1 MSAPAMTEAELREAR
16 TALADL
22 VERFA
27 RSEIAPHV
35 SAWDAA
41 GEFPRALYRRAAELG
56 LLGLGYPEAFG
67 GTPAPYALR
76 LVMWRALCRF
86 GTSGGVLASL
96 LSHNIG
102 LPPVV
107 ALGSDA
113 VKREVVPPVLAG
125 EKIGALAITE
135 SGGGS
140 DVAAVRTTA
149 RREGD
154 EYVVDGEKIFITS
167 GMRADWI
174 TVAVRIVPSRS
185 PAAHGSLALQAAEPP
200 ESAPLRAVQART
212 GEPGAAALSPEGAV
226 AALGRPGGGKAPG
239 GAAAISLLLVPGD
252 SHGLSRTRL
261 DKMGWLCSDTAQLR
275 FDGVRVSAHYLL
287 GEEGAGFKAIMG
299 NFNGERFGIAAGALG
314 FAEACFDEALAWAR
328 QRKTFG
334 HLLTEHQV
342 IRHKLVDMQQHIRAT
357 AAWLEQL
364 AARADAG
371 DTGADW
377 VGEVAALKN
386 QATQT
391 LQFCADAGVQILGGM
406 GFMRG
411 TVCERIYREV
421 KVMTIGGGTEEI
433 MKELA
438 ARQWG
443 F

>member
-1 MSAPAMTEAELREAR
+1 MTDMTDAELREAR

-27 RSEIAPHV
+27 RTEIAPHV
-35 SAWDAA
+35 AEWDAA

-56 LLGLGYPEAFG
+56 LLGMGYPEEFG

-76 LVMWRALCRF
+76 MVMWRALCRF
-86 GTSGGVLASL
+86 GTSGGVQASL

-107 ALGSDA
+107 ALASDA

-125 EKIGALAITE
+125 EKIAALAITE
-135 SGGGS
+135 PGGGS
-140 DVAAVRTTA
+140 DVAAVHTTA

-174 TVAVRIVPSRS
+174 TVAVRTNLQSK
-185 PAAHGSLALQAAEPP
+185 GSSGL
-200 ESAPLRAVQART
+200 
-212 GEPGAAALSPEGAV
+212 
-226 AALGRPGGGKAPG
+226 
-239 GAAAISLLLVPGD
+239 SLLLVPGD
-252 SHGLSRTRL
+252 SKGLSRTRL

-275 FDGVRVSAHYLL
+275 FDGVRVPARYLL
-287 GEEGAGFKAIMG
+287 GAEGAGFKAIMG

-314 FAEACFDEALAWAR
+314 FAEACYDEALAWAQ

-334 HLLTEHQV
+334 QALVGHQV

-406 GFMRG
+406 GYMRG

-421 KVMTIGGGTEEI
+421 KVITIGGGTEEI

-443 F
+443 IV